1 MTKNS
6 IVLGHRLVTG
16 ILVFLM
22 LMALLTFAA
31 SLVAESVSIVDVLRL
46 GITAG
51 LCWLVY
57 QGRLWARLILI
68 FLCLVG
74 SIFPLLSAFG
84 AGLASPFGLLFLVIG
99 LGYFASSVTLFAA
112 RPVRDYFAYV
122 SDEALV

>member
-1 MTKNS
+1 MTKDS
-6 IVLGHRLVTG
+6 ILLGHRLVTG

-22 LMALLTFAA
+22 LMALLTF
-31 SLVAESVSIVDVLRL
+31 LLPLTVHSVSIVDVLRL

-57 QGRLWARLILI
+57 QGRLWARLLLI
-68 FLCLVG
+68 FLCLVA
-74 SIFPLLSAFG
+74 SIAPVLSAFA